1 VTFASAQS
9 GPLNIWVRD
18 LETGKE
24 SHLLSSSEM
33 QRYPII
39 NTSGSKIAF
48 SGFEN
53 GKRSVYLWTADSAP
67 EKLCEGCLRA
77 TDWSHDEKRLLVFDG
92 NPYQVGTIDVASH
105 QQIPLLKHATY
116 NLLYGHFSADNH
128 WISFTARTQ
137 PNRAMI
143 MIAPLD
149 GPKLVPE
156 GAWIK
161 ITEEGPE
168 DWANWSPDGRTLY
181 FTSERDGHFCLWGQ
195 HLDANSHRPVGEAF
209 AVQHFHGRASY
220 QQGGW
225 SAAGGRIAVVL
236 VDGTKNI
243 WMMSRS
249 STPSMKPVVCGGVLV
264 LATL

>member
-1 VTFASAQS
+1 MTSLVRSIQQPGRGTFGNPDIRRPVASCDCSPARVKACASGDALAFTNVDLTRDVWSVPFDLNRGRAKGVLERITRGPSRREHSALSGNGRFVTFASAQS

-77 TDWSHDEKRLLVFDG
+77 TDWSHDEKRLLIFDG
-92 NPYQVGTIDVASH
+92 NRYQIGTIDVASH
-105 QQIPLLKHATY
+105 RQIPLLRHATY

-137 PNRAMI
+137 PNRAI

-156 GAWIK
+156 
-161 ITEEGPE
+161 
-168 DWANWSPDGRTLY
+168 
-181 FTSERDGHFCLWGQ
+181 
-195 HLDANSHRPVGEAF
+195 DA
-209 AVQHFHGRASY
+209 
-220 QQGGW
+220 
-225 SAAGGRIAVVL
+225 
-236 VDGTKNI
+236 
-243 WMMSRS
+243 
-249 STPSMKPVVCGGVLV
+249 
-264 LATL
+264 